1 DCAET
6 PGRGIDRATCGQT
19 SISELAGNRLHDETG
34 GADADPLLRMGKS
47 RAGSDGG
54 VDTGCERGAVMVA
67 AAAVKSAGTGTSA
80 GIRMAALRRT
90 MGAKPES
97 QLSKSR
103 TLERDTST

>member
-1 DCAET
+1 
-6 PGRGIDRATCGQT
+6 
-19 SISELAGNRLHDETG
+19 
-34 GADADPLLRMGKS
+34 
-47 RAGSDGG
+47 
-54 VDTGCERGAVMVA
+54 MVA